1 MTKTETRESYRKRI
15 ERVLE
20 FIASHDGDALDI
32 HRLAEEAHFSPYHF
46 HRIYVAMMGET
57 VAGTARRRRLHN
69 AAVKLV
75 SSASPIARI
84 AHESGYG
91 SVQAFNRVFREGYGV
106 TPNQYRQHGQVSHAI
121 NRTQLNHRK
130 ENTMFQLTD
139 VNVAQLPRVN
149 IFALRHLGDYQNIGA
164 TFEKLA
170 IWAASKGVPADQQR
184 SFGIYYDDPI
194 SKPPQ
199 D

>member
-1 MTKTETRESYRKRI
+1 
-15 ERVLE
+15 
-20 FIASHDGDALDI
+20 
-32 HRLAEEAHFSPYHF
+32 
-46 HRIYVAMMGET
+46 
-57 VAGTARRRRLHN
+57 
-69 AAVKLV
+69 
-75 SSASPIARI
+75 
-84 AHESGYG
+84 
-91 SVQAFNRVFREGYGV
+91 
-106 TPNQYRQHGQVSHAI
+106 
-121 NRTQLNHRK
+121 
-130 ENTMFQLTD
+130 MFQLTD

-184 SFGIYYDDPI
+184 IFGIYYDDPI